1 MTSHQGCSP
10 RKKHP
15 LVKALHTVIKGRARY
30 KVAGLRSSKSLQQYL
45 ELRLAA
51 EDSISHVAAN
61 PNSGNVLVFFLS
73 DCSWRAIALLI
84 ERIVLE
90 YRKQQKN
97 GSRASQ
103 STYSTVAIAKTR
115 LASIKRE
122 SKLAIYM
129 SASTQEQKTKLWHLL
144 KTETIVAEFET
155 SASWGL
161 SSQSVSSKLQ
171 KYGLNVLPETAPR
184 SRFGIF
190 IDQFKSVPVLLL
202 SIAAGLSLATGGL
215 VDAIVIMGVVVINA
229 AIGYATESQSEGI
242 INSLKHLVKPSAV
255 VFREG
260 KLTEISAAEIVLG
273 DLLVL
278 KPGSYVAADA
288 RIVESRHLSVD
299 ESALTG
305 ESMPTSKN
313 PEPLTQPDVP
323 LGDRVNMVYM
333 GTLVTGGQ
341 GLAVVVATG
350 KYTEMGRIQ
359 SLVGTAILPETPMQK
374 QLDRAGTQLVFFSS
388 AVCGAIFGIG
398 LLRGYGLLEM
408 LKTSIS
414 LAVAAVPEGLPAVA
428 TTTLA
433 LGIQEM
439 RKQKVLIRRL
449 DAVEALGS
457 IQSLCLDKT
466 GTLTANKMTV
476 VEISAYSKR
485 IPVEEGQLIN
495 GREVINPYA
504 CEPLLKLIHVVVLC
518 NESQI
523 NGKAD
528 EYMLRGS
535 ATENALIELAI
546 AQGVDVQQV
555 REQHQ
560 LLKIH
565 HRSEG
570 QNYMKTLHHTLQE
583 KKLVAVKGSPNEVL
597 DLCDWQIEDN
607 KVIALTEEK
616 RAAIETENERMAGK
630 ALRVLGVAYGHT
642 DNPEDNNEQANLVW
656 LGLVGMADPI
666 RKGVKEVVKVFHG
679 AGIDTIMITGDQSPT
694 AYAIGK
700 ELNLSQNQHL
710 EILDSTNLSNLD
722 PEVMKGLCAHVRV
735 FARISPAHK
744 LQVVQALQQ
753 AGKVV
758 AMTGDG
764 INDAPALKAAEVGI
778 AMGNTGTDVA
788 REVADVVLEDDD
800 LETMAIA
807 IARGRTIYNNIR
819 KSVHFLLSTN
829 LSEILVMLSA
839 NTLGIG
845 QPLNAMQLLW
855 LNLVTDIFPGLAL
868 ALEPAEP
875 DVLSVPPRDPNEP
888 IVPKSEFK
896 RITFEAAI
904 ISTSS
909 LGAYS
914 YGIMRYG
921 ISPQAS
927 TIAFMSLTLGQ
938 LLHAISCRSRSHSI
952 FSQEK
957 LPANQYLV
965 YALGGSF
972 GLQLLSAAVPGL
984 RYLLKLTPI
993 NPIDGVV
1000 IASTALLPLLVNEG
1014 TKVGNREQR
1023 IGNNDTLYSD
1033 YTLLARS
1040 PRQNSDRQE
1049 TYSNGSLS
1057 KEETSSSEPPQH
1069 GDIDS
1074 PRMCFEN
1081 KKDEVDEGDKID
1093 KLNKVNNEEKG
1104 AKRKKG
1110 KKKDKQHKKHHKSKQ
1125 NNSRKTKG
1133 R

>member
-171 KYGLNVLPETAPR
+171 KYGLNILPETAPR

-190 IDQFKSVPVLLL
+190 IDQFKSLPVLLL

-398 LLRGYGLLEM
+398 LLRGYGWLEM

-485 IPVEEGQLIN
+485 IQVEEGQLIN

-710 EILDSTNLSNLD
+710 EILDSTHLSNLD

-875 DVLSVPPRDPNEP
+875 DVLSQPPRDPNEA

-896 RITFEAAI
+896 RITFEAATL
-904 ISTSS
+904 STSS

>member
-1 MTSHQGCSP
+1 MMTSHQGRSP
-10 RKKHP
+10 SKKHP

-61 PNSGNVLVFFLS
+61 PNSGNILVFFLS
-73 DCSWRAIALLI
+73 DCSWRAIALTI
-84 ERIVLE
+84 ECIVLD
-90 YRKQQKN
+90 YRKQPKN
-97 GSRASQ
+97 CSTAIESTNSQ
-103 STYSTVAIAKTR
+103 VANAKTR
-115 LASIKRE
+115 LASLKRE

-155 SASWGL
+155 SASSGL
-161 SSQSVSSKLQ
+161 SSQAVSLKLQ

-184 SRFGIF
+184 SRLGIF

-242 INSLKHLVKPSAV
+242 INSLKHLVKPSAL

-260 KLTEISAAEIVLG
+260 KLAEISAEEIVLG

-288 RIVESRHLSVD
+288 RIVESSHLSVD

-323 LGDRVNMVYM
+323 LGDRANMVYM

-350 KYTEMGRIQ
+350 KYTEMGCIQ
-359 SLVGTAILPETPMQK
+359 SLVGTATLPETPMQR
-374 QLDRAGTQLVFFSS
+374 QLDRAGTQLVFLSS
-388 AVCGAIFGIG
+388 AVCGAIFAIG

-485 IPVEEGQLIN
+485 IQVEEGQLIN

-504 CEPLLKLIHVVVLC
+504 YEPLLKLIHVVVLC

-555 REQHQ
+555 RGQHQ

-597 DLCDWQIEDN
+597 DLCNWQIEDN
-607 KVIALTEEK
+607 NVIALTEEK
-616 RAAIETENERMAGK
+616 RAAIEAENERMAGK

-642 DNPEDNNEQANLVW
+642 DNPEDTNEQANLVW

-700 ELNLSQNQHL
+700 ELNLSQNQYL

-875 DVLSVPPRDPNEP
+875 DVLSVPPRDPNEA

-896 RITFEAAI
+896 RITFEAATL
-904 ISTSS
+904 STSS

-984 RYLLKLTPI
+984 RYLLKLAPI
-993 NPIDGVV
+993 NLVDGVV

-1014 TKVGNREQR
+1014 TKVEEV
-1023 IGNNDTLYSD
+1023 
-1033 YTLLARS
+1033 RS
-1040 PRQNSDRQE
+1040 QKSEVR
-1049 TYSNGSLS
+1049 SN
-1057 KEETSSSEPPQH
+1057 K
-1069 GDIDS
+1069 
-1074 PRMCFEN
+1074 
-1081 KKDEVDEGDKID
+1081 
-1093 KLNKVNNEEKG
+1093 
-1104 AKRKKG
+1104 
-1110 KKKDKQHKKHHKSKQ
+1110 
-1125 NNSRKTKG
+1125 
-1133 R
+1133 

>member
-1 MTSHQGCSP
+1 MTSHQRRSP
-10 RKKHP
+10 KKKYS
-15 LVKALHTVIKGRARY
+15 LVKALHTVIKGRGRY
-30 KVAGLRSSKSLQQYL
+30 KVEGLRGSKSLQQYL

-51 EDSISHVAAN
+51 EEPINYVRANFNTGNILVLFLADRSWKTIS
-61 PNSGNVLVFFLS
+61 
-73 DCSWRAIALLI
+73 LLI
-84 ERIVLE
+84 ERIVLD
-90 YRKQQKN
+90 YRKQPKN
-97 GSRASQ
+97 SSTASKLTN
-103 STYSTVAIAKTR
+103 SPEANRKIH

-122 SKLAIYM
+122 RKLAIYM
-129 SASTQEQKTKLWHLL
+129 TASTQEQKAKLWHLL
-144 KTETIVAEFET
+144 KIETIVAELET
-155 SASWGL
+155 SASFGL
-161 SSQSVSSKLQ
+161 SSQSVRSKLQ
-171 KYGLNVLPETAPR
+171 TYGLNILPESAPR
-184 SRFGIF
+184 SRLGIF

-202 SIAAGLSLATGGL
+202 SVAAGLSLATGGAI
-215 VDAIVIMGVVVINA
+215 DAIVIMGVVVINA

-260 KLTEISAAEIVLG
+260 KLAEISAEEIVLG

-288 RIVESRHLSVD
+288 RVVESRHLSVD

-305 ESMPTSKN
+305 ESMPVIKN
-313 PEPLTQPDVP
+313 PEPLTQSDVP
-323 LGDRVNMVYM
+323 LGDRANMVYM

-359 SLVGTAILPETPMQK
+359 SLVGTATLPETPMQR
-374 QLDRAGTQLVFFSS
+374 QLDRAGTQLVLLSS
-388 AVCGAIFGIG
+388 AVCGAIFAIG
-398 LLRGYGLLEM
+398 LLRGYGWLEM

-439 RKQKVLIRRL
+439 RRHKVLIRRL

-476 VEISAYSKR
+476 VEICAYSRR
-485 IPVEEGQLIN
+485 IHVEEGQLFN
-495 GREVINPYA
+495 DREVINPYA

-523 NGKAD
+523 NGKEKED
-528 EYMLRGS
+528 KYVLRGS

-546 AQGVDVQQV
+546 AQGVDVKKV

-570 QNYMKTLHHTLQE
+570 QNYMKTLHYVSQE
-583 KKLVAVKGSPNEVL
+583 KKLVALKGSPNEVL
-597 DLCDWQIEDN
+597 DLCNWQIEGD
-607 KVIALTEEK
+607 KVVALTEEK
-616 RAAIETENERMAGK
+616 RTAIETENERMAGK

-642 DNPEDNNEQANLVW
+642 DDPEDTNEQGNLVW

-800 LETMAIA
+800 LETMALA

-875 DVLSVPPRDPNEP
+875 DVLSQPPRDPNEA

-896 RITFEAAI
+896 RITFEAATL
-904 ISTSS
+904 STSS

-984 RYLLKLTPI
+984 RSILKLAPI
-993 NPIDGVV
+993 NLVDGVV

-1014 TKVGNREQR
+1014 TKVGNRE
-1023 IGNNDTLYSD
+1023 
-1033 YTLLARS
+1033 
-1040 PRQNSDRQE
+1040 
-1049 TYSNGSLS
+1049 
-1057 KEETSSSEPPQH
+1057 
-1069 GDIDS
+1069 
-1074 PRMCFEN
+1074 
-1081 KKDEVDEGDKID
+1081 
-1093 KLNKVNNEEKG
+1093 
-1104 AKRKKG
+1104 
-1110 KKKDKQHKKHHKSKQ
+1110 
-1125 NNSRKTKG
+1125 
-1133 R
+1133 

>member
-1 MTSHQGCSP
+1 MTSHQGRSP

-15 LVKALHTVIKGRARY
+15 LVKAIHTVIKGRGRY
-30 KVAGLRSSKSLQQYL
+30 KVEGLRGSKSLQQYL

-51 EDSISHVAAN
+51 EEPINYVRAN
-61 PNSGNVLVFFLS
+61 SNSGNVLVFFLA
-73 DCSWRAIALLI
+73 DRNWKAIANAI
-84 ERIVLE
+84 KRIVLD
-90 YRKQQKN
+90 YRKQPKN
-97 GSRASQ
+97 C
-103 STYSTVAIAKTR
+103 STVTQLTDSKVAISKTR

-129 SASTQEQKTKLWHLL
+129 TTSIQEQKTKLWHLL
-144 KTETIVAEFET
+144 KTETIVAELET
-155 SASWGL
+155 SVISGL
-161 SSQSVSSKLQ
+161 SPQSARSKLQ
-171 KYGLNVLPETAPR
+171 KYGLNVLPEAAPR

-202 SIAAGLSLATGGL
+202 SMAAGLSLATGGL

-229 AIGYATESQSEGI
+229 AIGYATESQSERI
-242 INSLKHLVKPSAV
+242 INSLKHLVKPSAL

-260 KLTEISAAEIVLG
+260 KVIEISAEEIVLG

-288 RIVESRHLSVD
+288 RVVESRHLSVD

-305 ESMPTSKN
+305 ESMPVIKN

-323 LGDRVNMVYM
+323 LGDRVNMLYM

-341 GLAVVVATG
+341 GLAIVVATG

-359 SLVGTAILPETPMQK
+359 SLVGTATLPETPMQR

-388 AVCGAIFGIG
+388 AVCGVIFAIG
-398 LLRGYGLLEM
+398 LLRGYGWLEM

-439 RKQKVLIRRL
+439 RKHKVLIRRL

-476 VEISAYSKR
+476 VELHAYSRR
-485 IPVEEGQLIN
+485 IHVEEGQLLN
-495 GREVINPYA
+495 GQEVINPYT
-504 CEPLLKLIHVVVLC
+504 CETLLKLIHVVVLC

-535 ATENALIELAI
+535 ATENALIDLAI

-560 LLKIH
+560 LLKIY

-583 KKLVAVKGSPNEVL
+583 KQLVAVKGSPHEVL
-597 DLCDWQIEDN
+597 ALCNWQIEND
-607 KVIALTEEK
+607 KVVALTEEK

-642 DNPEDNNEQANLVW
+642 DDPEDSNEQENLVW

-788 REVADVVLEDDD
+788 REVADVILEDDD

-807 IARGRTIYNNIR
+807 IGRGRTIYNNIR

-875 DVLSVPPRDPNEP
+875 DVLSQPPRDPNEL
-888 IVPKSEFK
+888 IVPTSEFK
-896 RITFEAAI
+896 RITFEAATL
-904 ISTSS
+904 SASS

-938 LLHAISCRSRSHSI
+938 LLHAISCRSRSRSI

-972 GLQLLSAAVPGL
+972 GLQLLSAAIPGL
-984 RYLLKLTPI
+984 RYLLKLAPI
-993 NPIDGVV
+993 NLVDGVV
-1000 IASTALLPLLVNEG
+1000 IGSTALLPLLVNEG
-1014 TKVGNREQR
+1014 TKVGNREQA
-1023 IGNNDTLYSD
+1023 IG
-1033 YTLLARS
+1033 
-1040 PRQNSDRQE
+1040 
-1049 TYSNGSLS
+1049 
-1057 KEETSSSEPPQH
+1057 
-1069 GDIDS
+1069 
-1074 PRMCFEN
+1074 N
-1081 KKDEVDEGDKID
+1081 KKDEVDEEDKID
-1093 KLNKVNNEEKG
+1093 KIDKVNDEEKG
-1104 AKRKKG
+1104 SKRKKS
-1110 KKKDKQHKKHHKSKQ
+1110 KKKDKRHNKHHKSNHNKQ
-1125 NNSRKTKG
+1125 
-1133 R
+1133 